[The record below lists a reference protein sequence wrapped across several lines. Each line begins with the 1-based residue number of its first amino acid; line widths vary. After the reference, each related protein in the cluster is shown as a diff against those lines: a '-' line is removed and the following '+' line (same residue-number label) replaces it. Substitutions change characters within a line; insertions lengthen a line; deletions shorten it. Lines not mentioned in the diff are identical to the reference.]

1 MLRKLAQHAPVVT
14 LFMAGT
20 IAGFMAGMAIGAQ
33 APSAGPAGSDIA
45 ALLGAL
51 AGAAITVMGAVWV
64 ADHRADKERDRL
76 RLILVEGLRRLQHQ
90 AALPFEQVT
99 TSAAGRLRAR
109 AVFNRWQYLAAF
121 SPYREL
127 DAFDQIHA
135 MAEVDACCRS
145 LAAHLDEPRDQVNGG
160 GTSAIVAA
168 LAVRRGAGS
177 PSVVQEACEE
187 IVRRCDDALK
197 ALS

>member
-20 IAGFMAGMAIGAQ
+20 IMGFMAGMAVGAQ
-33 APSAGPAGSDIA
+33 APSAGPVGSDIS

-64 ADHRADKERDRL
+64 ADHRADKERERL
-76 RLILVEGLRRLQHQ
+76 RWILVEGLWRLQHQ
-90 AALPFEQVT
+90 AALPFDEI
-99 TSAAGRLRAR
+99 TSPAAARARAR

-127 DAFDQIHA
+127 DAFEQIHA

-145 LAAHLDEPRDQVNGG
+145 LAPHLDEPQDQIRTGADG
-160 GTSAIVAA
+160 IVAA
-168 LAVRRGAGS
+168 LAVRKAAGS
-177 PSVVQEACEE
+177 PRLVREACEE
-187 IVRRCDDALK
+187 IVRRCDEALK
-197 ALS
+197 VLS

>member
-14 LFMAGT
+14 LYMVGTVVGLMAG
-20 IAGFMAGMAIGAQ
+20 IWIG
-33 APSAGPAGSDIA
+33 SASPWPDLA

-51 AGAAITVMGAVWV
+51 AGAAITVMGAFWV
-64 ADHRADKERDRL
+64 ADHRADAERDRL
-76 RLILVEGLRRLQHQ
+76 RRILGEGLRRLQQQ
-90 AALPFEQVT
+90 AALPFDEIT
-99 TSAAGRLRAR
+99 SPSAARARAR

-127 DAFDQIHA
+127 DAFEQIHA

-145 LAAHLDEPRDQVNGG
+145 LAPHLEEPKDQVHTGEQ
-160 GTSAIVAA
+160 VMLQV
-168 LAVRRGAGS
+168 LAVRRGAGA
-177 PSVVQEACEE
+177 PRHVREACEE
-187 IVRRCDDALK
+187 IVRRCDDAMK

>member
-14 LFMAGT
+14 LYMVGTVVGLMAG
-20 IAGFMAGMAIGAQ
+20 IWIG
-33 APSAGPAGSDIA
+33 SASPWPDLA

-51 AGAAITVMGAVWV
+51 AGAAITVMGAFWV
-64 ADHRADKERDRL
+64 ADHRADAERDRL
-76 RLILVEGLRRLQHQ
+76 RRILGEGLRRLQYQ
-90 AALPFEQVT
+90 AALPFDEI
-99 TSAAGRLRAR
+99 TSPAAARARAR
-109 AVFNRWQYLAAF
+109 AVLNRWQYLAAF

-127 DAFDQIHA
+127 DAFEQIHA

-145 LAAHLDEPRDQVNGG
+145 LAPHLEEPRDQVNAG
-160 GTSAIVAA
+160 GTNAIIAA

-177 PSVVQEACEE
+177 PILVQEACEE

>member
-51 AGAAITVMGAVWV
+51 AGAAITVMGAFWV
-64 ADHRADKERDRL
+64 ADHRADAERDRL
-76 RLILVEGLRRLQHQ
+76 RRILGEGLRRLQHQ
-90 AALPFEQVT
+90 AALPFDEIT
-99 TSAAGRLRAR
+99 SPSAARARAR

-127 DAFDQIHA
+127 DAFEQIHA

-145 LAAHLDEPRDQVNGG
+145 LAPHLEEPKDQVHTGEQ
-160 GTSAIVAA
+160 VMLQV
-168 LAVRRGAGS
+168 LAVRRGAGA
-177 PSVVQEACEE
+177 PRHVREACEE
-187 IVRRCDDALK
+187 IVRRCDDAMK